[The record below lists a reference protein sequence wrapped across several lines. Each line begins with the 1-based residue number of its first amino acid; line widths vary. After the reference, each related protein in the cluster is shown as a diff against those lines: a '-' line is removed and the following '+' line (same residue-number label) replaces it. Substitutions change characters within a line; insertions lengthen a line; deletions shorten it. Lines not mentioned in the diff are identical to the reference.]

1 MAPSIS
7 SFKACLNLSRED
19 KEAPLWL
26 LLFSS
31 SSSES
36 SPTSAAD
43 VVAFPREEFPPSSN
57 SDCATRPIPLNCVL
71 FLRARAEKAGAA
83 FLEANFCCFFFSIK
97 VGRWNDAAAAAREG
111 VVVVVLI
118 FFNKLVHERLK
129 KAKKLT
135 RRRKE
140 GKFYLFSCKR
150 KGRRHETKKR
160 FSFL

>member
-19 KEAPLWL
+19 KESPLWL

-31 SSSES
+31 SFTSES

-57 SDCATRPIPLNCVL
+57 SDCATRPIPLNCAL
-71 FLRARAEKAGAA
+71 FLRAARAAGAA
-83 FLEANFCCFFFSIK
+83 FVGVKFLMR
-97 VGRWNDAAAAAREG
+97 VGRWNAAAAAREG

-129 KAKKLT
+129 KAKRLT

>member
-31 SSSES
+31 SFTSES

-57 SDCATRPIPLNCVL
+57 SDCATRPIPLNCAL
-71 FLRARAEKAGAA
+71 FLRAARAAGAA
-83 FLEANFCCFFFSIK
+83 FVGAKFLMS
-97 VGRWNDAAAAAREG
+97 VGRWNAAAAAREH
-111 VVVVVLI
+111 VVVVVVALI
-118 FFNKLVHERLK
+118 FFNKLVRGY
-129 KAKKLT
+129 
-135 RRRKE
+135 KE
-140 GKFYLFSCKR
+140 QHKD
-150 KGRRHETKKR
+150 
-160 FSFL
+160 